1 MSNTSDMNS
10 SIDDDLITDEE
21 DKKCKRKDTPTFTHI
36 PAKGKMLGQVKK
48 EL

>member
-36 PAKGKMLGQVKK
+36 PARGKMLGQVKK